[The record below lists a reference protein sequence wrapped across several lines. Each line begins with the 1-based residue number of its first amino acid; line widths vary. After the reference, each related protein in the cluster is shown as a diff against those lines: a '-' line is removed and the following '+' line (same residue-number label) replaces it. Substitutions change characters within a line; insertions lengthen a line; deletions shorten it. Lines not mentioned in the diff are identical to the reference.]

1 MYIFSVVAFS
11 VSHPFKKLF
20 VTNLPFTIVLIIIF
34 VYDVLIILLPAARV
48 PQFLMDTGILPIDYR
63 YQGLLLGYSLG
74 VGLFMYVCQKF
85 ILEPIF
91 NSLREKYP

>member
-1 MYIFSVVAFS
+1 MYTFSVVAFS
-11 VSHPFKKLF
+11 ISHPFKKFF

-34 VYDVLIILLPAARV
+34 TYDVLIILVPASRV
-48 PQFLMDTGILPIDYR
+48 PLFLLETAILPINYK

-74 VGLFMYVCQKF
+74 VGIFMYVCQKF

-91 NSLREKYP
+91 NSLREKHP